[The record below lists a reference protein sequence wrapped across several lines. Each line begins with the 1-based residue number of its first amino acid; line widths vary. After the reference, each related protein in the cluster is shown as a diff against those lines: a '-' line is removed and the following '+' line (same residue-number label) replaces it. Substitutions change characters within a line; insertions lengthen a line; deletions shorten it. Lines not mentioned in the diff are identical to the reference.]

1 MGTKTIEINE
11 LIATRIKGAGDSWI
25 LVADSKNITHKT
37 LTDTLETY
45 LSATEFRG
53 EYRLDP
59 MGSKLYAIKTNEEE
73 IKPPPVKKFNIYG
86 DEE

>member
-37 LTDTLETY
+37 LTDTLEAY

-59 MGSKLYAIKTNEEE
+59 MGSKLYTIKTNEEE